1 MRIVLSH
8 AGITFMRS
16 GNRNPVRSV
25 RKHSNVFPSLRVPA
39 SGFSKK
45 IASAYVAAPPAPLEK
60 VQKGSAY
67 APEQADV
74 TQFDPQVDIIK
85 FGHQSKRLRW
95 VAEG

>member
-1 MRIVLSH
+1 MRN
-8 AGITFMRS
+8 

-45 IASAYVAAPPAPLEK
+45 IASAYVPPAPLEK